1 MLRFLVVAQ
10 TDSRKPCSQAS
21 HALAVLL
28 QPQKGATAPVASPAQ
43 ADFAWSCVLGTVD
56 AEEDG
61 AGDVIFRDEDI
72 DERVPVPLEVPER
85 EDVTGDGADGVG
97 FGWVDAGF
105 GDELGDDGFGEDVEE
120 VDEEGGAGGR
130 CVCWQGG
137 SRGDEGRDGD
147 LWARDLE
154 RGSEGVDYVLELG
167 REVSLG
173 RLSDSNMKYSRVFC

>member
-1 MLRFLVVAQ
+1 MPRFLIIAQ
-10 TDSRKPCSQAS
+10 ADARKPCSQAN

-28 QPQKGATAPVASPAQ
+28 QPYERATAPVTSPAQ
-43 ADFAWSCVLGTVD
+43 ADFACSCVLRAVD

-61 AGDVIFRDEDI
+61 AGDMVFRDEDV
-72 DERVPVPLEVPER
+72 DEGVPIPLEVPER
-85 EDVTGDGADGVG
+85 EDVTGDGADGIS
-97 FGWVDAGF
+97 FGGVDAGF

-130 CVCWQGG
+130 CVCWQGRR
-137 SRGDEGRDGD
+137 RGNEGKDGD

-167 REVSLG
+167 REVSLW
-173 RLSDSNMKYSRVFC
+173 RLDDSYMKYLRVLC